1 MVQRDIAITSRR
13 GSKPKMRFQFQLDKD
28 SRTPIYDQVREQ
40 LISALHRG
48 RIREGA
54 KLPSVRN
61 FARVHGVNPKT
72 IHRIYRRL
80 HEAGY
85 LTLRRGSGAYV
96 APVQRG
102 DLDGARLMSLHRFFS
117 NSLAECERMGV
128 NPDRALELFESFISR
143 QDLKGSRVAVVES
156 TFELVNVLGREVGAA
171 LGVDVVP
178 MAFEALQG
186 TRQRAQLKDIDLFVA
201 TDSHFEEVRTLASA
215 LGRPALR
222 VRLNP
227 EFVPGILEAARRGS
241 LLMVVT
247 RALGMDAFLSAV
259 SALDPG
265 DEARG
270 RIRVLVPEDPA
281 ELRREAAQADTIY
294 VSPLVTEWV
303 DKHLPADVP
312 RLRID
317 QHLAPESV
325 DLIEAA
331 LLFSAQITTDH

>member
-1 MVQRDIAITSRR
+1 
-13 GSKPKMRFQFQLDKD
+13 MRFQFQLDKD

-40 LISALHRG
+40 LLSALHRG

-102 DLDGARLMSLHRFFS
+102 DLDGARLMSLHRFFR

-128 NPDRALELFESFISR
+128 NPDRALELFESFVSR
-143 QDLKGSRVAVVES
+143 QELKGSRVALVGS
-156 TFELVNVLGREVGAA
+156 TFELVNVLGKEVESA
-171 LGVDVVP
+171 LGIDVLP
-178 MAFEALQG
+178 MAFESLQG
-186 TRQRAQLKDIDLFVA
+186 TRQSARLKQIDLFVT
-201 TDSHFEEVRTLASA
+201 TDSHFAQVRELASA

-222 VRLNP
+222 VQLDP
-227 EFVPGILEAARRGS
+227 GFVPGLLEAAERGS
-241 LLMVVT
+241 LLMVVS
-247 RALGMDAFLSAV
+247 RALGMDGFLSALSV
-259 SALDPG
+259 LGLS
-265 DEARG
+265 DEARK

-281 ELRREAAQADTIY
+281 ELRRHAARADTLY
-294 VSPLVTEWV
+294 VSPLVNAWV
-303 DKHLPADVP
+303 EKHLPADVR
-312 RLRID
+312 RLQVD
-317 QHLAPESV
+317 QHLAPESL

-331 LLFSAQITTDH
+331 LLFSAQIATDH